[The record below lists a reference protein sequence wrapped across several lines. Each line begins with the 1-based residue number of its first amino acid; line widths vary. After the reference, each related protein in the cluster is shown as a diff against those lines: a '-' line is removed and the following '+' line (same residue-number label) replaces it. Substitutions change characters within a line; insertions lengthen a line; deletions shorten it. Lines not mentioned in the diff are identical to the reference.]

1 MGMDFFGFGGEK
13 EKKWEGQGPGP
24 LWRVEEKII
33 IISGFSFGAGSMH
46 GTSETHSCTIQFIYL
61 IFVYFNSRMYFF
73 FLILYNHFLNYL
85 YHISYNHFFISLSL
99 SLCI

>member
-1 MGMDFFGFGGEK
+1 MGMDFFGLRGVGGGREK
-13 EKKWEGQGPGP
+13 MGGTGTGP

-61 IFVYFNSRMYFF
+61 FFVYLIVECIFF
-73 FLILYNHFLNYL
+73 FN
-85 YHISYNHFFISLSL
+85 FI
-99 SLCI
+99 

>member
-1 MGMDFFGFGGEK
+1 MTLSNESKRICKNRESWFQMGMDFFGFGGEK

-73 FLILYNHFLNYL
+73 FN
-85 YHISYNHFFISLSL
+85 FI
-99 SLCI
+99 

>member
-1 MGMDFFGFGGEK
+1 MNQSVSAKTERVGFKWGWIFLVWGGWGGE

-73 FLILYNHFLNYL
+73 FFN
-85 YHISYNHFFISLSL
+85 FI
-99 SLCI
+99 